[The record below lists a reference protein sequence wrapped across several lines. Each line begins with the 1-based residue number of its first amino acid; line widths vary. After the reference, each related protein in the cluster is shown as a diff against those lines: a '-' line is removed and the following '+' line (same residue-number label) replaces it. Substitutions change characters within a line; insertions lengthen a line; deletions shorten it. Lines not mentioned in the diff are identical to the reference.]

1 MGCHK
6 CTMESPATKTA
17 TPESPKVINLETLT
31 APEAERLAF
40 AEGYPGTARLF
51 ARIADLQKA
60 LGEAVAEIESL
71 KNTRDQLQTDLYAA
85 RHERAYPGD
94 AD

>member
-1 MGCHK
+1 M
-6 CTMESPATKTA
+6 
-17 TPESPKVINLETLT
+17 INLETLT

-60 LGEAVAEIESL
+60 LGEAVIEI
-71 KNTRDQLQTDLYAA
+71 DQLKTDLHAA

>member
-1 MGCHK
+1 MPIDL
-6 CTMESPATKTA
+6 E
-17 TPESPKVINLETLT
+17 NLS
-31 APEAERLAF
+31 APEVERLAY

-60 LGEAVAEIESL
+60 LGDAVAEIESL
-71 KNTRDQLQTDLYAA
+71 KNTRNQLETDLFIAP
-85 RHERAYPGD
+85 HGRAYPGD

>member
-1 MGCHK
+1 M
-6 CTMESPATKTA
+6 PLD
-17 TPESPKVINLETLT
+17 LETLT
-31 APEAERLAF
+31 APEAERLAY

-71 KNTRDQLQTDLYAA
+71 KNEKDQLQTDLFVA
-85 RHERAYPGD
+85 RHERAYLGGVD
-94 AD
+94 

>member
-1 MGCHK
+1 M
-6 CTMESPATKTA
+6 PL
-17 TPESPKVINLETLT
+17 NLENLP

-60 LGEAVAEIESL
+60 LGEAVNEIEQL
-71 KNTRDQLQTDLYAA
+71 KTDLHAA
-85 RHERAYPGD
+85 RYERAYPRGD
-94 AD
+94 EC

>member
-1 MGCHK
+1 MPLDLM
-6 CTMESPATKTA
+6 TLPAH
-17 TPESPKVINLETLT
+17 
-31 APEAERLAF
+31 EAEALAY
-40 AEGYPGTARLF
+40 AEGFTGTARLF

-71 KNTRDQLQTDLYAA
+71 KNTRDQLEADLWVA
-85 RHERAYPGD
+85 RRLHSYPGE

>member
-1 MGCHK
+1 MPKPRNHESL
-6 CTMESPATKTA
+6 TM
-17 TPESPKVINLETLT
+17 INLENLP
-31 APEAERLAF
+31 APEAECLAY

-71 KNTRDQLQTDLYAA
+71 KNTRDQLETDLFIA
-85 RHERAYPGD
+85 RHERAYGGID
-94 AD
+94 